1 MSKTTLIDAD
11 HRAGRDTTM
20 ARGAA
25 RGGEHKYLA
34 VRAYLADL
42 VTTELAVGDAV
53 PSERSL
59 TEKFGVSR
67 MTVRQAIDALV
78 TEGVL
83 ERAQGRGTF
92 VAPPRA
98 DFEMRLT
105 TFGEEARRRGLQP
118 GATVLTSEELPAPAV
133 VAEALD
139 REAGTPVHHVVR
151 LRTADGNPM
160 SVEESWIPVDLAPD
174 LLADGVP
181 DSLYAALRERGLNPT
196 WGEEVITAADA
207 TAEELESLQMQGS
220 RAVMRTARRTFGG
233 DAAVMYSRACYR
245 GDRYS
250 VFVPLREARP
260 TLVPRSRAAESAGA
274 TPVQPGRIP
283 EGSPR

>member
-1 MSKTTLIDAD
+1 MMCQPLGVI
-11 HRAGRDTTM
+11 HDTVSTARTQATM
-20 ARGAA
+20 GTARSGD
-25 RGGEHKYLA
+25 GEHKYLT

-42 VTTELAVGDAV
+42 VAQELAVGDAV

-83 ERAQGRGTF
+83 QREQGRGTF

-105 TFGEEARRRGLQP
+105 TFGEEARRRGMEP
-118 GATVLTSEELPAPAV
+118 GTQVLEAETAPAPSSV
-133 VAEALD
+133 CEALG
-139 REAGTPVHHVVR
+139 RPAGAAMHRVLR
-151 LRTADGNPM
+151 LRTADGSPM
-160 SVEESWIPVDLAPD
+160 SIEEAWVPVDLAPD
-174 LLADGVP
+174 LLDDGVP
-181 DSLYAALRERGLNPT
+181 ASLYGALRERGLAPT
-196 WGEEVITAADA
+196 WGEETITASDA
-207 TAEELESLQMQGS
+207 TPPEEHALAMTGS
-220 RAVMRTARRTFGG
+220 RAVMRTVRRTFSG
-233 DAAVMYSRACYR
+233 DTPLMYSRSSYR

-260 TLVPRSRAAESAGA
+260 TLVPTRSRA
-274 TPVQPGRIP
+274 T
-283 EGSPR
+283 EGNDR

>member
-1 MSKTTLIDAD
+1 
-11 HRAGRDTTM
+11 M
-20 ARGAA
+20 ARDGA
-25 RGGEHKYLA
+25 RSGEHKYLA

-42 VTTELAVGDAV
+42 VTTELTVGDAI

-105 TFGEEARRRGLQP
+105 TFGEEARRRGLTP
-118 GATVLTSEELPAPAV
+118 GATVLRSEQVPAPAA

-139 REAGTPVHHVVR
+139 REPGVPVHLVVR
-151 LRTADGNPM
+151 LRTADGSPM

-174 LLADGVP
+174 LLDDGVP
-181 DSLYAALRERGLNPT
+181 GSLYAALRERGLDPT

-207 TAEELESLQMQGS
+207 TPDELQSLQMQGS

-233 DAAVMYSRACYR
+233 DTVVMYSRACYR

-260 TLVPRSRAAESAGA
+260 TLVPRARAADGDAGRSVP
-274 TPVQPGRIP
+274 TSPHPGRVP

>member
-1 MSKTTLIDAD
+1 MSRSRSQAS
-11 HRAGRDTTM
+11 
-20 ARGAA
+20 
-25 RGGEHKYLA
+25 EHKYLT

-42 VTTELAVGDAV
+42 VASELSVGDAV

-67 MTVRQAIDALV
+67 MTVRQAVDALV

-105 TFGEEARRRGLQP
+105 TFGEEARRRGMEP
-118 GATVLTSEELPAPAV
+118 GTEVLEVGTVPAPAS
-133 VAEALD
+133 VAESLGRATGD
-139 REAGTPVHHVVR
+139 PMHHVVR
-151 LRTADGNPM
+151 LRTADGSPM
-160 SVEESWIPVDLAPD
+160 SVEEAWIPVDLAPD
-174 LLADGVP
+174 LLDDGVP
-181 DSLYAALRERGLNPT
+181 ESLYGALRERGLAPT
-196 WGEEVITAADA
+196 WGEDTITASDA
-207 TAEELESLQMQGS
+207 TVQEQKLLGLRAS
-220 RAVMRTARRTFGG
+220 RAVMRTVRRTFAG
-233 DAAVMYSRACYR
+233 DSPLMYSRSSYR

-260 TLVPRSRAAESAGA
+260 TLVPRSTTADDAAAADGGAVTDDAPTDQLAPVPVPARA
-274 TPVQPGRIP
+274 T
-283 EGSPR
+283 EGNDR

>member
-1 MSKTTLIDAD
+1 MSRSRS
-11 HRAGRDTTM
+11 RAS
-20 ARGAA
+20 
-25 RGGEHKYLA
+25 EHKYLT

-42 VTTELAVGDAV
+42 VASELSVGDAV

-78 TEGVL
+78 TEGLL

-105 TFGEEARRRGLQP
+105 TFGEEARRRSLTP
-118 GATVLTSEELPAPAV
+118 GATVLRCEQLPAPTV

-139 REAGTPVHHVVR
+139 REVGVPVHHVVR

-174 LLADGVP
+174 LLDDGVP
-181 DSLYAALRERGLNPT
+181 DSLYAALRERGLDPT

-207 TAEELESLQMQGS
+207 TPDELESLQMQGS

-233 DAAVMYSRACYR
+233 DAAVMYSRATYR

-260 TLVPRSRAAESAGA
+260 TLVPRRRPADGGTGKPEQH
-274 TPVQPGRIP
+274 PVQPGRIP

>member
-1 MSKTTLIDAD
+1 MVTA
-11 HRAGRDTTM
+11 R
-20 ARGAA
+20 ARGS
-25 RGGEHKYLA
+25 EHKYLA
-34 VRAYLADL
+34 VRAFLADL
-42 VTTELAVGDAV
+42 VATELAVGDAV

-67 MTVRQAIDALV
+67 MTVRQAVDALV

-105 TFGEEARRRGLQP
+105 TFGEEARRRGLVP
-118 GATVLTSEELPAPAV
+118 GAQVLSAGVAPATAP
-133 VAEALD
+133 VAEAVD
-139 REAGTPVHHVVR
+139 REPGTPMHHVVR

-160 SVEESWIPVDLAPD
+160 SVEEAWIPVDLAPD
-174 LLADGVP
+174 LLAGGVP
-181 DSLYAALRERGLNPT
+181 ESLYAALRARGLDPT
-196 WGEEVITAADA
+196 WGEETITAADA
-207 TAEELESLQMQGS
+207 TPEELDTLQMRTS
-220 RAVMRTARRTFGG
+220 RAVMRTSRRTFGG
-233 DAAVMYSRACYR
+233 DAPLMFSRASYR

-260 TLVPRSRAAESAGA
+260 TLVPRS
-274 TPVQPGRIP
+274 TPPGSPVPGRIP

>member
-1 MSKTTLIDAD
+1 MV
-11 HRAGRDTTM
+11 RDG
-20 ARGAA
+20 ARP
-25 RGGEHKYLA
+25 GEHKYLA

-42 VTTELAVGDAV
+42 VTSGLAVGDAI

-59 TEKFGVSR
+59 TEQFGVSR

-105 TFGEEARRRGLQP
+105 TFGEEARRRGLTP
-118 GATVLTSEELPAPAV
+118 GAEVLDAATVPAPPH

-139 REAGTPVHHVVR
+139 RATGDPVHHVVR
-151 LRTADGNPM
+151 LRTADGTPM
-160 SVEESWIPVDLAPD
+160 SIEDSWIPADLVPG
-174 LLADGVP
+174 LLDDGVP
-181 DSLYAALRERGLNPT
+181 ESLYAALRAHDLEPT
-196 WGEEVITAADA
+196 WGEETITAADG
-207 TAEELESLQMQGS
+207 TPDELQRLEMRGTQ
-220 RAVMRTARRTFGG
+220 AVMRTVHRTFGG
-233 DAAVMYSRACYR
+233 DAALLYSRTCYR

-260 TLVPRSRAAESAGA
+260 TLVPGTRPAGTDA
-274 TPVQPGRIP
+274 GRPVQPGRIP